1 MKQGQTYWLIG
12 ASAGLGRALASQMAD
27 AGISLVLSARNKARL
42 DAMAQE
48 LPGNHRVLP
57 LDLRSSDSVKQAA
70 RDLPV
75 LDGVIYMA
83 GDYDPMRAEN
93 FDPDR
98 AEMVA
103 DVNFMGAIRA
113 LGAVVPEFARRDRGH
128 VVIIGSLAGFR
139 GLPGAIGYGAS
150 KAGVMHLAENLRADL
165 WRTGVKVQL
174 VNPGFIR
181 TRLTDKNDF
190 KMPQIMEPET
200 AARHVMAAMRSNRF
214 STSFPNPFAMV
225 FRVSRWLPQGL
236 YQRLFAS
243 GKRAR

>member
-1 MKQGQTYWLIG
+1 MKPGQTYWLIG
-12 ASAGLGRALASQMAD
+12 ASAGLGQALAAQMAA
-27 AGISLVLSARNKARL
+27 AGITLVLSARNKDRL
-42 DAMAQE
+42 DAMALE
-48 LPGNHRVLP
+48 LPGTHQVLP
-57 LDLRSSDSVKQAA
+57 LDLRSSDSVTLAA
-70 RDLPV
+70 RDLPE

-83 GDYDPMRAEN
+83 GDYEPMRAEAFN
-93 FDPDR
+93 PDR

-113 LGAVVPEFARRDRGH
+113 LGQVVPRFAQKDQGH

-190 KMPQIMEPET
+190 KMPQIMEPEQ
-200 AARHVMAAMRSNRF
+200 AASHVMSAMNSNRF
-214 STSFPNPFAMV
+214 ATSFPNPFALF

-243 GKRAR
+243 GRRVR